1 MIFECEV
8 KYKMLLKN
16 SKDYILKK
24 EPYSTFIKKFDRLT
38 TVINEKIHMK
48 INSVDKDKRYGFAGG
63 FNLDYVYAK
72 SFDLEFKYYMF
83 VDAEHIQRQSFCIV
97 HTLSYKFQD
106 EDAFHDM
113 MMDTINDIQKR
124 NGCFY
129 ISSMVKECDISCSI
143 NNKNMVNITYTV
155 LCEKE
160 NAKEVCLQL
169 ISNDIAMFTRSF

>member
-1 MIFECEV
+1 MKSNIQL
-8 KYKMLLKN
+8 KYSN
-16 SKDYILKK
+16 NVA
-24 EPYSTFIKKFDRLT
+24 FNHFHGT
-38 TVINEKIHMK
+38 TVN
-48 INSVDKDKRYGFAGG
+48 NSG
-63 FNLDYVYAK
+63 
-72 SFDLEFKYYMF
+72 
-83 VDAEHIQRQSFCIV
+83 
-97 HTLSYKFQD
+97 LSYKFQD

-160 NAKEVCLQL
+160 NVKEVCLQL
-169 ISNDIAMFTRSF
+169 ISNDIVMFTRSF